1 MGGSLM
7 RKWAVAALA
16 LVLAV
21 AFVSGCGARRQQ
33 PPSGQSGQAKQFTVI
48 GLDYSFEPADI
59 TVNEGDEVIITFRND
74 GALGHTW
81 ELPAYNIISD
91 ELMTGETQVL
101 RFVADKAGVYEI
113 ICGVV
118 GHADLGMVGTL
129 TVNKP

>member
-1 MGGSLM
+1 M
-7 RKWAVAALA
+7 RKSVSTILVALVAVAL
-16 LVLAV
+16 L
-21 AFVSGCGARRQQ
+21 SGCGARRQ
-33 PPSGQSGQAKQFTVI
+33 PAAGPAKTFTVV

-59 TVNEGDEVIITFRND
+59 TVEEGDEVVIQFRND

-81 ELPAYNIISD
+81 ELPAFNIISD
-91 ELMTGETQVL
+91 ELMTGETQEL